1 METEF
6 IYCRHTTP
14 VGIKVEEISGYEQKS
29 GKVWCELA
37 KQVYCENGKNGYRF
51 LEHFP
56 SGAPFLDGEN
66 SRISISHTN
75 HLLVVASLPST
86 PEVDLS
92 VFSPR
97 TALGIDAEK
106 ADRTQVLKI
115 REKFL
120 SEEELRL
127 IADSDIINN
136 IVAWTAKEALYKAA
150 LISGIEFKSRI
161 AITAMPDLK
170 ANGKGAAIVTDGNG
184 SQIDF
189 LLYSYESDGYIISI
203 AYSPKSA
210 TFKKRK

>member
-1 METEF
+1 M
-6 IYCRHTTP
+6 
-14 VGIKVEEISGYEQKS
+14 GIKVEEISGYEQKS

>member
-6 IYCRHTTP
+6 IYYRHTTP
-14 VGIKVEEISGYEQKS
+14 VGIKVEEISGCEHKS
-29 GKVWCELA
+29 GNVWCELA
-37 KQVYCENGKNGYRF
+37 KQVYYENGKNGYRF

-56 SGAPFLDGEN
+56 SGAPYLDGEN

-75 HLLVVASLPST
+75 HLLVVASLPNT
-86 PEVDLS
+86 PEADLS

-97 TALGIDAEK
+97 TALGVDVEK

-120 SEEELRL
+120 SKEELSL
-127 IADSDIINN
+127 ISDSDIITN
-136 IVAWTAKEALYKAA
+136 IVAWTAKEAIYKAA
-150 LISGIEFKSRI
+150 LISGIEFKSQI
-161 AITAMPDLK
+161 LISTLPNLKTDCKGSAIII
-170 ANGKGAAIVTDGNG
+170 NNDG
-184 SQIDF
+184 STIDF
-189 LLYSYESDGYIISI
+189 LLYSYESDGYIITI